1 MTVTLVGWGLCLA
14 LIFPEHVTP
23 LMAVAIIFPIIPA
36 ALVIWIQSSTVPKE
50 MLKKI
55 NMLAIK
61 IDHDLEKE
69 RAEIETHDT
78 PKEIMP
84 LVNAINRLLR
94 HHNDRYMQE
103 RDFTAHAS
111 HELRTPLA
119 GIRLQTELAMMTN
132 DPEKRDKALRNIM
145 KSVDR
150 GTRLVEQLLTIS
162 RLTAENVDLA
172 TESVD
177 MLALTKNIMQENNA
191 AAAAKTI
198 ELGYEARTESLFV
211 EGSEQSLIIL
221 IDNLLR
227 NAITYTPSGGT
238 ISVIIDKD
246 TDRNK
251 AILSVTDNGPGIPA
265 HLRQKVLERF
275 EKADKGSR
283 TGTGL
288 GLAIVSRIIDLHKGT
303 LDLQDGASGKGL
315 KVYIELPK
323 IHAF

>member
-177 MLALTKNIMQENNA
+177 MLALTKNIVQENNA

-198 ELGYEARTESLFV
+198 ELDYEARTESLFV

-238 ISVIIDKD
+238 INVIIDKD
-246 TDRNK
+246 IDRNK

>member
-251 AILSVTDNGPGIPA
+251 AILSVTDNGPGIPP